1 MSSPL
6 VAVPDPAPALR
17 LLPTPD
23 WEPPYSDADPQT
35 RRARAPRLSTAGPS
49 VPSQRTLPLTFLL
62 PSGIPVVPQAP
73 ALRLVESPGT
83 GTAAVLEP
91 DEVFDRQPT
100 ARADLPDPRFWAG
113 RLAQAMLEVEAGVR
127 PVAQLRRWTSEAVY
141 TRLRRH
147 SHRTRFVQSRAG
159 QPQPGRV
166 WVRSLRVC
174 EPADGVAEVS
184 AVVQDAGRT
193 RAMAIR
199 LEGADGR
206 WRCTAL
212 EQA

>member
-6 VAVPDPAPALR
+6 VAVPDPVPALR

-23 WEPPYSDADPQT
+23 WEPPYSDADPQNH
-35 RRARAPRLSTAGPS
+35 RAWAPRVSTAGRTM
-49 VPSQRTLPLTFLL
+49 PSQRTLPLTFLL
-62 PSGIPVVPQAP
+62 PSGVPVVPQASV
-73 ALRLVESPGT
+73 LRLSESPGT
-83 GTAAVLEP
+83 AAVVEP

-127 PVAQLRRWTSEAVY
+127 PVAQLRCWTSEAVY

-147 SHRTRFVQSRAG
+147 SHRTRFVQARGG
-159 QPQPGRV
+159 QAQPGRV
-166 WVRSLRVC
+166 WVQSLRVC

>member
-1 MSSPL
+1 VTSPL
-6 VAVPDPAPALR
+6 VALPDPAPTLR
-17 LLPTPD
+17 LLPTPA
-23 WEPPYSDADPQT
+23 WEPPYCEGSEETSTASPLG
-35 RRARAPRLSTAGPS
+35 RRAPS
-49 VPSQRTLPLTFLL
+49 MSQGKLPLTFLL
-62 PSGIPVVPQAP
+62 PTGVPVVPQTP
-73 ALRLVESPGT
+73 TLRLVEPHAGA
-83 GTAAVLEP
+83 GVPLAQP

-100 ARADLPDPRFWAG
+100 RRADLPDPRFWAG

-141 TRLRRH
+141 TRLRRS
-147 SHRTRFVQSRAG
+147 SHRTRFIQARAA
-159 QPQPGRV
+159 QAEPGRV

-174 EPADGVAEVS
+174 EPADGIAEVS

-193 RAMAIR
+193 RAMAMR

>member
-6 VAVPDPAPALR
+6 AAVPDP
-17 LLPTPD
+17 
-23 WEPPYSDADPQT
+23 E
-35 RRARAPRLSTAGPS
+35 
-49 VPSQRTLPLTFLL
+49 
-62 PSGIPVVPQAP
+62 P
-73 ALRLVESPGT
+73 ALRLVPTPAWEPPYCDLPGGARQALSTPGSAAPSQPALPLTFVLPSGVPVVPRAATLRLVAPT
-83 GTAAVLEP
+83 GEEAVCHP
-91 DEVFDRQPT
+91 DDVFDRQPT
-100 ARADLPDPRFWAG
+100 GRADLPDPHFWAS
-113 RLAQAMLEVEAGVR
+113 RLTQAMLEVEAGVR
-127 PVAQLRRWTSEAVY
+127 PVAQLRRWTSDAVY
-141 TRLRRH
+141 TRLRRRT
-147 SHRTRFVQSRAG
+147 HRIRFVQTRAG